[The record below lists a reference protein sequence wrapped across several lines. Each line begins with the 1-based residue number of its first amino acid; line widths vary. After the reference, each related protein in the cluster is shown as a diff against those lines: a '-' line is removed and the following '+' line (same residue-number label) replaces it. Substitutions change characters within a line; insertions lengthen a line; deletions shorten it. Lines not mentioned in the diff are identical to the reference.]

1 MFVDRGAV
9 VKIAVR
15 NQWHILA
22 DAKGRKLVLD
32 TLDHHFG
39 LRYTGNIP

>member
-15 NQWHILA
+15 NRWHILA
-22 DAKGRKLVLD
+22 DAKGRAS
-32 TLDHHFG
+32 TAIFM
-39 LRYTGNIP
+39 LRCQIGCGAA